1 MPKVKVPETDEAMRS
16 FAEKVFASEV
26 KDEGGR
32 HEISPFDVDDV
43 CPISHHEM
51 QAHLI
56 KEETTTDT
64 EKRKKRLLRLKT
76 IALVVPLIGKSST
89 KLSTLDEV
97 ISTTA
102 LYQAVPKFQRVQI
115 TGDYAAGLWP
125 SNVNKCIPQVTVEDF
140 ELVCRGLYRA
150 LCIREKYMQKSFQ
163 RFPKTPSQFLRTI
176 ENEMWKSNDD
186 LLPVFTPTVK
196 EGEDPFR
203 SDNFPENLG
212 YHVQMKEG
220 VVYVYADKAAAARGE
235 PKDLPYP
242 NLEVFIDDM
251 NFLLALIAQGP
262 VKTYTHRRLR
272 FLSSK
277 FSVHEML
284 NEMEE
289 LKELKSNPHR
299 DFYNCRKVDTHI
311 HAAACMNQKH
321 LLRFIKKSY
330 RVDADRVVYKDKD
343 RTWTLKQ
350 LFEQLDLHPYDLTVD
365 SLDVHAGR
373 QTFQRFDKFN
383 AKYNPVGCSQLR
395 DLYLKSENAIDG
407 EYFATI
413 IKEVGSDLEDAKYQ
427 FAEPRLSI
435 YGRSPE
441 EWPKLAN
448 WFNKHRVYS
457 PNMKW
462 MIQVPRIYDVFRSK
476 NFLPHFGKML
486 ENIFVPVFEA
496 TINPQANKEL
506 SVFLRHHYREYG
518 YFMGNP
524 VNLFQHILNQIRIIQ
539 HIQSS
544 ISSRAF
550 IGFWILPQNHL
561 YDLQITGF
569 DSVDDESKHSG
580 HMFSTKSPKPE
591 EWTQEKNPSYTYYV
605 YYMYAN
611 IMVLNHLRR
620 ERGMNTFLFRPHCG
634 EAGAITHL
642 LAAFMTADNISHGL
656 NLKKSP
662 VLQYL
667 YFLAQIPI
675 AMSPL
680 SNNSLFLEY
689 AKNPLLDF
697 HQKGLMVSLSTD
709 DPMQFH
715 YTKEPLMEEY
725 AIAAQVFKLSTCDM
739 CEIARY
745 SVLQCGLSH
754 EEKLHILGKNYLEEG
769 PQGNDIRKTNVAQIR
784 MAYRYETWCYEL
796 DLIAEGLKAV
806 D

>member
-1 MPKVKVPETDEAMRS
+1 MRS

-26 KDEGGR
+26 KNEGGR
-32 HEISPFDVDDV
+32 HEISPFDVEDV

-51 QAHLI
+51 QQHMI
-56 KEETTTDT
+56 KQEDSPTDT
-64 EKRKKRLLRLKT
+64 QKQKKRLLRLKT
-76 IALVVPLIGKSST
+76 IALLVPTIEKSLT

-97 ISTTA
+97 ISTNA

-115 TGDYAAGLWP
+115 TGDYAAG
-125 SNVNKCIPQVTVEDF
+125 VRVEDF

-150 LCIREKYMQKSFQ
+150 LCIREKYMQKSLQ
-163 RFPKTPSQFLRTI
+163 HFPKTPSQFLRTI
-176 ENEMWKSNDD
+176 EGEVWKPNDD
-186 LLPVFTPTVK
+186 LLPAFTSPVK
-196 EGEDPFR
+196 KDEDPFR

-212 YHVQMKEG
+212 YHVEMNEG
-220 VVYVYADKAAAARGE
+220 VVYVYVDKAASARGE
-235 PKDLPYP
+235 PKDLSYP
-242 NLEVFIDDM
+242 NRDVFLDDM

-289 LKELKSNPHR
+289 MKEVKNNPHR

-330 RVDADRVVYKDKD
+330 HEDSERVVYKSKDK
-343 RTWTLKQ
+343 TLTLKQ
-350 LFEQLDLHPYDLTVD
+350 LFEQLKLHPYDLTVD

-383 AKYNPVGCSQLR
+383 AKYNPVGASELR
-395 DLYLKSENAIDG
+395 DLYLKTENAING

-427 FAEPRLSI
+427 YAEPRLSI
-435 YGRSPE
+435 YGRSAE
-441 EWPKLAN
+441 EWPKLAS
-448 WFNKHRVYS
+448 WFNTHRVYS

-462 MIQVPRIYDVFRSK
+462 MIQVPRIYDVFRTK

-486 ENIFVPVFEA
+486 ENIFLPVFQA
-496 TINPQANKEL
+496 TINPQDNKEL
-506 SVFLRHHYREYG
+506 SVFLRH
-518 YFMGNP
+518 
-524 VNLFQHILNQIRIIQ
+524 
-539 HIQSS
+539 
-544 ISSRAF
+544 
-550 IGFWILPQNHL
+550 
-561 YDLQITGF
+561 ITGF

-580 HMFSTKSPKPE
+580 HMFCTKSPKPE
-591 EWTQEKNPSYTYYV
+591 EWTQENNPSYTYYL

-634 EAGAITHL
+634 EAGALTHL

-739 CEIARY
+739 CEIARN
-745 SVLQCGLSH
+745 SVLQSGMSH
-754 EEKLHILGKNYLEEG
+754 EEKLHILGQNYQEEG
-769 PQGNDIRKTNVAQIR
+769 PQGNNLHKTNVAQIR

-796 DLIAEGLKAV
+796 DLIAEGLKSTEEN
-806 D
+806 

>member
-1 MPKVKVPETDEAMRS
+1 MRGRGSAQLPALSHEMDEATRS
-16 FAEKVFASEV
+16 FAEQVFASEV
-26 KDEGGR
+26 KDEATR
-32 HEISPFDVDDV
+32 EEISPFDVEEI
-43 CPISHHEM
+43 CPISRNEM
-51 QAHLI
+51 RTHMMMVG
-56 KEETTTDT
+56 EEG
-64 EKRKKRLLRLKT
+64 RRGC
-76 IALVVPLIGKSST
+76 VSSCPT
-89 KLSTLDEV
+89 QSWGCLPETFLPEV
-97 ISTTA
+97 ISTSPQ
-102 LYQAVPKFQRVQI
+102 YQSVPDFQRVQI
-115 TGDYAAGLWP
+115 TGDYASG
-125 SNVNKCIPQVTVEDF
+125 VTVEDF
-140 ELVCRGLYRA
+140 EVVCKGLYRA
-150 LCIREKYMQKSFQ
+150 LCIREKYMQKSMQ
-163 RFPKTPSQFLRTI
+163 RFPRTPSQYLRAI
-176 ENEMWKSNDD
+176 EGETWRASDAG
-186 LLPVFTPTVK
+186 PVFTPPVK
-196 EGEDPFR
+196 DGQDPFETG
-203 SDNFPENLG
+203 SLPEDLG
-212 YHVQMKEG
+212 YHVQMKDG
-220 VVYVYADKAAAARGE
+220 IVYIYSDEAAAGRNE

-242 NLEVFIDDM
+242 SLKHFVDDM

-262 VKTYTHRRLR
+262 VKTYSHRRLK
-272 FLSSK
+272 FLSYK
-277 FSVHEML
+277 FQVHEML

-289 LKELKSNPHR
+289 MKELKNNPHR

-330 RVDADRVVYKDKD
+330 RVDADRVVYDSKGEKL
-343 RTWTLKQ
+343 TLKQ
-350 LFEQLDLHPYDLTVD
+350 LFQKLNLHPYDLTVD

-383 AKYNPVGCSQLR
+383 AKYNPVGASELR
-395 DLYLKSENAIDG
+395 DLYLKTENTING

-427 FAEPRLSI
+427 HAEPRLSI
-435 YGRSPE
+435 YGRSAE
-441 EWPKLAN
+441 EWSKLAN
-448 WFNKHRVYS
+448 WFNRHRVYS

-462 MIQVPRIYDVFRSK
+462 MIQVPRIYDVFRSR

-486 ENIFVPVFEA
+486 ENIFVPIFEA
-496 TINPQANKEL
+496 TVNPQAHKEL
-506 SVFLRHHYREYG
+506 SVFLRH
-518 YFMGNP
+518 
-524 VNLFQHILNQIRIIQ
+524 
-539 HIQSS
+539 
-544 ISSRAF
+544 
-550 IGFWILPQNHL
+550 
-561 YDLQITGF
+561 ITGF

-591 EWTQEKNPSYTYYV
+591 QWTSAKNPSYTYYL

-611 IMVLNHLRR
+611 ILVLNNLRR
-620 ERGMNTFLFRPHCG
+620 QRGMNTFLFRPHCG
-634 EAGAITHL
+634 EAGAVTHL

-715 YTKEPLMEEY
+715 YTKEALMEEY

-739 CEIARY
+739 CEIARN

-754 EEKLHILGKNYLEEG
+754 EEKAKFLGENYPEEG
-769 PQGNDIRKTNVAQIR
+769 PNGNDIRKTNVAQIR

-796 DLIAEGLKAV
+796 NLIAEGLKTE
-806 D
+806 

>member
-1 MPKVKVPETDEAMRS
+1 RSRKKLIHLHQKMTTLAMPVAPRSVPSQAVADEA
-16 FAEKVFASEV
+16 
-26 KDEGGR
+26 
-32 HEISPFDVDDV
+32 
-43 CPISHHEM
+43 
-51 QAHLI
+51 
-56 KEETTTDT
+56 
-64 EKRKKRLLRLKT
+64 
-76 IALVVPLIGKSST
+76 SST
-89 KLSTLDEV
+89 CPQ
-97 ISTTA
+97 
-102 LYQAVPKFQRVQI
+102 YQTVPDFQRVQI
-115 TGDYAAGLWP
+115 TGDYASG
-125 SNVNKCIPQVTVEDF
+125 VTVEDF
-140 ELVCRGLYRA
+140 EVVCRGLYRA
-150 LCIREKYMQKSFQ
+150 LCIREKHMQQSLQ
-163 RFPKTPSQFLRTI
+163 RFPKMPSQYLRTI
-176 ENEMWKSNDD
+176 E
-186 LLPVFTPTVK
+186 
-196 EGEDPFR
+196 
-203 SDNFPENLG
+203 
-212 YHVQMKEG
+212 
-220 VVYVYADKAAAARGE
+220 GE
-235 PKDLPYP
+235 PWKPSDIGPGTSRHPRGFLWLQHGVGLRKGLWKVLAQASSLVSQWWGVPARCVASPVTGLP
-242 NLEVFIDDM
+242 F
-251 NFLLALIAQGP
+251 ALTR
-262 VKTYTHRRLR
+262 KTYAHRRLK

-277 FSVHEML
+277 FQVHEML
-284 NEMEE
+284 NEMDE
-289 LKELKSNPHR
+289 LKELKNNPHR

-330 RVDADRVVYKDKD
+330 RVDADRVVYEAKGKQL
-343 RTWTLKQ
+343 TLKQ
-350 LFEQLDLHPYDLTVD
+350 LFQQLNMHPYDLTVD

-383 AKYNPVGCSQLR
+383 DKYNPVGASELR
-395 DLYLKSENAIDG
+395 DLYLKTENAING

-427 FAEPRLSI
+427 YTEPRLSI

-441 EWPKLAN
+441 EWAKLAK
-448 WFNKHRVYS
+448 WFNTHRVYS

-496 TINPQANKEL
+496 TVNPQAHKEL
-506 SVFLRHHYREYG
+506 SVFLRH
-518 YFMGNP
+518 
-524 VNLFQHILNQIRIIQ
+524 
-539 HIQSS
+539 
-544 ISSRAF
+544 
-550 IGFWILPQNHL
+550 
-561 YDLQITGF
+561 ITGF

-591 EWTQEKNPSYTYYV
+591 EWTSQKNPSYTYYI

-611 IMVLNHLRR
+611 ILVLNNLRR
-620 ERGMNTFLFRPHCG
+620 QRGMNTFLFRPHCG

-725 AIAAQVFKLSTCDM
+725 AIAAQVFKFSTCDM
-739 CEIARY
+739 CEIARN

-754 EEKLHILGKNYLEEG
+754 EEKVKFLGENYREDG
-769 PQGNDIRKTNVAQIR
+769 PEGNDIRKTNVAQIR
-784 MAYRYETWCYEL
+784 VAYRYETWCYEL
-796 DLIAEGLKAV
+796 NLIAEGLKNE
-806 D
+806 

>member
-1 MPKVKVPETDEAMRS
+1 MDESMRS

-26 KDEGGR
+26 KDEEVRG
-32 HEISPFDVDDV
+32 EISHFDVEEI
-43 CPISHHEM
+43 CPISRQEM
-51 QAHLI
+51 TLHMMLQESSA
-56 KEETTTDT
+56 TV
-64 EKRKKRLLRLKT
+64 EKRRKKLLRMKT
-76 IALVVPLIGKSST
+76 VLAPSMAAVSVPRPAAADEANST
-89 KLSTLDEV
+89 CPQ
-97 ISTTA
+97 
-102 LYQAVPKFQRVQI
+102 YQTVPDFQRVQI
-115 TGDYAAGLWP
+115 TGDYASG
-125 SNVNKCIPQVTVEDF
+125 VTVEDF
-140 ELVCRGLYRA
+140 EVVCRGLYRA
-150 LCIREKYMQKSFQ
+150 LCIREKNMQQSLQ
-163 RFPKTPSQFLRTI
+163 RFPKTPSQYLRTI
-176 ENEMWKSNDD
+176 EGKPWKPTSWNS
-186 LLPVFTPTVK
+186 PFAAVFTPPVK
-196 EGEDPFR
+196 DGQDPF
-203 SDNFPENLG
+203 DTGNLPEDLG
-212 YHVQMKEG
+212 YHVQMKDG
-220 VVYVYADKAAAARGE
+220 VVYVYADKAAAERNE

-242 NLEVFIDDM
+242 SLEHFIDDM
-251 NFLLALIAQGP
+251 NFLLVLIAQGP
-262 VKTYTHRRLR
+262 VKTYTHRRLK

-277 FSVHEML
+277 FQVHEML

-289 LKELKSNPHR
+289 MRELKNNPHR

-330 RVDADRVVYKDKD
+330 HVDADRVVYDAKGKQL
-343 RTWTLKQ
+343 TLKQ
-350 LFEQLDLHPYDLTVD
+350 LFQQLKLHPYDLTVD

-383 AKYNPVGCSQLR
+383 DKYNPVGASELR
-395 DLYLKSENAIDG
+395 DLYLKTENAING

-427 FAEPRLSI
+427 HTEPRLSI

-441 EWPKLAN
+441 EWSKLAK
-448 WFNKHRVYS
+448 WFNTHRVYS

-486 ENIFVPVFEA
+486 EYIFVPVFEA
-496 TINPQANKEL
+496 TINPQAHKEL
-506 SVFLRHHYREYG
+506 SVFLRH
-518 YFMGNP
+518 
-524 VNLFQHILNQIRIIQ
+524 
-539 HIQSS
+539 
-544 ISSRAF
+544 
-550 IGFWILPQNHL
+550 
-561 YDLQITGF
+561 ITGF

-591 EWTQEKNPSYTYYV
+591 EWTSQKNPSYTYYI
-605 YYMYAN
+605 YYMYVN
-611 IMVLNHLRR
+611 ILVLNNLRR
-620 ERGMNTFLFRPHCG
+620 QRGMNTFLFRPHCG
-634 EAGAITHL
+634 EAGALTHL

-667 YFLAQIPI
+667 YFLARIPI

-739 CEIARY
+739 CEIARN
-745 SVLQCGLSH
+745 SILQCGLSH
-754 EEKLHILGKNYLEEG
+754 EEKVKFLGEKYQEDG
-769 PQGNDIRKTNVAQIR
+769 PDGNDIRKTNVAQIR
-784 MAYRYETWCYEL
+784 VAYRYETWCYEL
-796 DLIAEGLKAV
+796 NLIAEGLKNE
-806 D
+806 

>member
-1 MPKVKVPETDEAMRS
+1 EMDESLRS

-26 KDEGGR
+26 KDEELRG
-32 HEISPFDVDDV
+32 EISHFDVEEI
-43 CPISHHEM
+43 CPISRQEM
-51 QAHLI
+51 TLHMMLQESNATVEKRRKKLI
-56 KEETTTDT
+56 RMKTTTVLAPPT
-64 EKRKKRLLRLKT
+64 APGSGPITAVIEEPT
-76 IALVVPLIGKSST
+76 STCPQYQTVP
-89 KLSTLDEV
+89 D
-97 ISTTA
+97 
-102 LYQAVPKFQRVQI
+102 FQRVQI
-115 TGDYAAGLWP
+115 TGDYASGVGLR
-125 SNVNKCIPQVTVEDF
+125 K
-140 ELVCRGLYRA
+140 GLYKA
-150 LCIREKYMQKSFQ
+150 LAQALSLVSQ
-163 RFPKTPSQFLRTI
+163 WPGRFGLAALWNSPFAAVFNP
-176 ENEMWKSNDD
+176 
-186 LLPVFTPTVK
+186 PVK
-196 EGEDPFR
+196 DGQDPF
-203 SDNFPENLG
+203 DTGNLPEDLG
-212 YHVQMKEG
+212 YHVQMKDG
-220 VVYVYADKAAAARGE
+220 VVYVYADKAAAERNE

-242 NLEVFIDDM
+242 SLEHFIDDM
-251 NFLLALIAQGP
+251 NFLLVLIAKGP
-262 VKTYTHRRLR
+262 VKTYSHRRLK

-277 FSVHEML
+277 FQVHEML

-289 LKELKSNPHR
+289 MKELKNNPHR

-330 RVDADRVVYKDKD
+330 CVDADRVVYDAKGKQL
-343 RTWTLKQ
+343 TLKQ
-350 LFEQLDLHPYDLTVD
+350 LFQQLKLHPYDLTVD

-383 AKYNPVGCSQLR
+383 DKYNPVGASELR
-395 DLYLKSENAIDG
+395 DLYLKTENAING

-427 FAEPRLSI
+427 HTEPRLSI
-435 YGRSPE
+435 YGRAPD
-441 EWPKLAN
+441 EWAKLAK
-448 WFNKHRVYS
+448 WFNTHRVYS

-486 ENIFVPVFEA
+486 EYIFVPVFEA
-496 TINPQANKEL
+496 TVNPQAHKEL
-506 SVFLRHHYREYG
+506 SVFLRH
-518 YFMGNP
+518 
-524 VNLFQHILNQIRIIQ
+524 
-539 HIQSS
+539 
-544 ISSRAF
+544 
-550 IGFWILPQNHL
+550 
-561 YDLQITGF
+561 ITGF

-591 EWTQEKNPSYTYYV
+591 EWTSQKNPSYTYYI

-611 IMVLNHLRR
+611 ILVLNNLRR
-620 ERGMNTFLFRPHCG
+620 QRGMNTFLFRPHCG
-634 EAGAITHL
+634 EAGALTHL

-667 YFLAQIPI
+667 YFLARIPI

-739 CEIARY
+739 CEIARN
-745 SVLQCGLSH
+745 SILQCGLSH
-754 EEKLHILGKNYLEEG
+754 EEKVKFLGENYQEDG
-769 PQGNDIRKTNVAQIR
+769 PDGNDIRKTNVAQIR
-784 MAYRYETWCYEL
+784 VAYRYETWCYEL
-796 DLIAEGLKAV
+796 NLIAEGLKTE
-806 D
+806 

>member
-1 MPKVKVPETDEAMRS
+1 MSRVEIPADKQMDEATRS
-16 FAEKVFASEV
+16 FAEQVFASEV
-26 KDEGGR
+26 KDEATR
-32 HEISPFDVDDV
+32 EEISPFDVEEI
-43 CPISHHEM
+43 CPISRNEM
-51 QAHLI
+51 RTHMMLQESSSA
-56 KEETTTDT
+56 T
-64 EKRKKRLLRLKT
+64 EKRRKRMLSLKT
-76 IALVVPLIGKSST
+76 IALAVPLIQKATTG
-89 KLSTLDEV
+89 LSTIEEV
-97 ISTTA
+97 ISTSPQ
-102 LYQAVPKFQRVQI
+102 YQSVPDFQRVQI
-115 TGDYAAGLWP
+115 TGDYASG
-125 SNVNKCIPQVTVEDF
+125 VTVEDF
-140 ELVCRGLYRA
+140 EVVCKGLYRA
-150 LCIREKYMQKSFQ
+150 LCIREKYMQKSMQ
-163 RFPKTPSQFLRTI
+163 RFPRTPSQYLRAI
-176 ENEMWKSNDD
+176 EGETWRASDAG
-186 LLPVFTPTVK
+186 PVFTPPVK
-196 EGEDPFR
+196 DGQDPFETG
-203 SDNFPENLG
+203 SLPEDLG
-212 YHVQMKEG
+212 YHVQMKDG
-220 VVYVYADKAAAARGE
+220 IVYIYSDEAAAGRNE

-242 NLEVFIDDM
+242 SLKHFVDDM

-262 VKTYTHRRLR
+262 VKTYSHRRLK
-272 FLSSK
+272 FLSYK
-277 FSVHEML
+277 FQVHEML

-289 LKELKSNPHR
+289 MKELKNNPHR

-330 RVDADRVVYKDKD
+330 RVDADRVVYDSKGEKL
-343 RTWTLKQ
+343 TLKQ
-350 LFEQLDLHPYDLTVD
+350 LFQKLNLHPYDLTVD

-383 AKYNPVGCSQLR
+383 AKYNPVGASELR
-395 DLYLKSENAIDG
+395 DLYLKTENTING

-427 FAEPRLSI
+427 HAEPRLSI
-435 YGRSPE
+435 YGRSAE
-441 EWPKLAN
+441 EWSKLAN
-448 WFNKHRVYS
+448 WFNRHRVYS

-462 MIQVPRIYDVFRSK
+462 MIQVPRIYDVFRSR

-486 ENIFVPVFEA
+486 ENIFVPIFEA
-496 TINPQANKEL
+496 TVNPQAHKEL
-506 SVFLRHHYREYG
+506 SVFLRH
-518 YFMGNP
+518 
-524 VNLFQHILNQIRIIQ
+524 
-539 HIQSS
+539 
-544 ISSRAF
+544 
-550 IGFWILPQNHL
+550 
-561 YDLQITGF
+561 ITGF

-591 EWTQEKNPSYTYYV
+591 QWTSAKNPSYTYYL

-611 IMVLNHLRR
+611 ILVLNNLRR
-620 ERGMNTFLFRPHCG
+620 QRGMNTFLFRPHCG
-634 EAGAITHL
+634 EAGAVTHL

-715 YTKEPLMEEY
+715 YTKEALMEEY

-739 CEIARY
+739 CEIARN

-754 EEKLHILGKNYLEEG
+754 EEKAKFLGENYPEEG
-769 PQGNDIRKTNVAQIR
+769 PNGNDIRKTNVAQIR

-796 DLIAEGLKAV
+796 NLIAEGLKTE
-806 D
+806 

>member
-1 MPKVKVPETDEAMRS
+1 MRTHMMLQES
-16 FAEKVFASEV
+16 SSA
-26 KDEGGR
+26 
-32 HEISPFDVDDV
+32 
-43 CPISHHEM
+43 
-51 QAHLI
+51 
-56 KEETTTDT
+56 T
-64 EKRKKRLLRLKT
+64 EKRRKRMLSLKT
-76 IALVVPLIGKSST
+76 IALAVPLIQKATTG
-89 KLSTLDEV
+89 LSTIEEV
-97 ISTTA
+97 ISTSPQ
-102 LYQAVPKFQRVQI
+102 YQSVPDFQRVQI
-115 TGDYAAGLWP
+115 TGDYASG
-125 SNVNKCIPQVTVEDF
+125 VTVEDF
-140 ELVCRGLYRA
+140 EVVCKGLYRA
-150 LCIREKYMQKSFQ
+150 LCIREKYMQKSMQ
-163 RFPKTPSQFLRTI
+163 RFPRTPSQYLRAI
-176 ENEMWKSNDD
+176 EGETWRASDAG
-186 LLPVFTPTVK
+186 PVFTPPVK
-196 EGEDPFR
+196 DGQDPFETG
-203 SDNFPENLG
+203 SLPEDLG
-212 YHVQMKEG
+212 YHVQMKDG
-220 VVYVYADKAAAARGE
+220 IVYIYSDEAAAGRNE

-242 NLEVFIDDM
+242 SLKHFVDDM

-262 VKTYTHRRLR
+262 VKTYSHRRLK
-272 FLSSK
+272 FLSYK
-277 FSVHEML
+277 FQVHEML

-289 LKELKSNPHR
+289 MKELKNNPHR

-330 RVDADRVVYKDKD
+330 RVDADRVVYDSKGEKL
-343 RTWTLKQ
+343 TLKQ
-350 LFEQLDLHPYDLTVD
+350 LFQKLNLHPYDLTVD

-383 AKYNPVGCSQLR
+383 AKYNPVGASELR
-395 DLYLKSENAIDG
+395 DLYLKTENTING

-427 FAEPRLSI
+427 HAEPRLSI
-435 YGRSPE
+435 YGRSAE
-441 EWPKLAN
+441 EWSKLAN
-448 WFNKHRVYS
+448 WFNRHRVYS

-462 MIQVPRIYDVFRSK
+462 MIQVPRIYDVFRSR

-486 ENIFVPVFEA
+486 ENIFVPIFEA
-496 TINPQANKEL
+496 TVNPQAHKEL
-506 SVFLRHHYREYG
+506 SVFLRH
-518 YFMGNP
+518 
-524 VNLFQHILNQIRIIQ
+524 
-539 HIQSS
+539 
-544 ISSRAF
+544 
-550 IGFWILPQNHL
+550 
-561 YDLQITGF
+561 ITGF

-591 EWTQEKNPSYTYYV
+591 QWTSAKNPSYTYYL

-611 IMVLNHLRR
+611 ILVLNNLRR
-620 ERGMNTFLFRPHCG
+620 QRGMNTFLFRPHCG
-634 EAGAITHL
+634 EAGAVTHL

-715 YTKEPLMEEY
+715 YTKEALMEEY

-739 CEIARY
+739 CEIARN

-754 EEKLHILGKNYLEEG
+754 EEKAKFLGENYPEEG
-769 PQGNDIRKTNVAQIR
+769 PNGNDIRKTNVAQIR

-796 DLIAEGLKAV
+796 NLIAEGLKTE
-806 D
+806 

>member
-1 MPKVKVPETDEAMRS
+1 MSRVEIPEMDEATRS
-16 FAEKVFASEV
+16 FAEQVFASEV
-26 KDEGGR
+26 KDEATR
-32 HEISPFDVDDV
+32 EEISPFDVEEI
-43 CPISHHEM
+43 CPISRNEM
-51 QAHLI
+51 RTHMMLQESSSA
-56 KEETTTDT
+56 T
-64 EKRKKRLLRLKT
+64 EKRRKRMLSLKT
-76 IALVVPLIGKSST
+76 IALAVPLIQKATTG
-89 KLSTLDEV
+89 LSTIEEV
-97 ISTTA
+97 ISTSPQ
-102 LYQAVPKFQRVQI
+102 YQSVPDFQRVQI
-115 TGDYAAGLWP
+115 TGDYASG
-125 SNVNKCIPQVTVEDF
+125 VTVEDF
-140 ELVCRGLYRA
+140 EVVCKGLYRA
-150 LCIREKYMQKSFQ
+150 LCIREKYMQKSMQ
-163 RFPKTPSQFLRTI
+163 RFPRTPSQYLRAI
-176 ENEMWKSNDD
+176 EGETWRASDAG
-186 LLPVFTPTVK
+186 PVFTPPVK
-196 EGEDPFR
+196 DGQDPFETG
-203 SDNFPENLG
+203 SLPEDLG
-212 YHVQMKEG
+212 YHVQMKDG
-220 VVYVYADKAAAARGE
+220 IVYIYSDEAAAGRNE

-242 NLEVFIDDM
+242 SLKHFVDDM

-262 VKTYTHRRLR
+262 VKTYSHRRLK
-272 FLSSK
+272 FLSYK
-277 FSVHEML
+277 FQVHEML

-289 LKELKSNPHR
+289 MKELKNNPHR

-330 RVDADRVVYKDKD
+330 RVDADRVVYDSKGEKL
-343 RTWTLKQ
+343 TLKQ
-350 LFEQLDLHPYDLTVD
+350 LFQKLNLHPYDLTVD

-383 AKYNPVGCSQLR
+383 AKYNPVGASELR
-395 DLYLKSENAIDG
+395 DLYLKTENTING

-427 FAEPRLSI
+427 HAEPRLSI
-435 YGRSPE
+435 YGRSAE
-441 EWPKLAN
+441 EWSKLAN
-448 WFNKHRVYS
+448 WFNRHRVYS

-462 MIQVPRIYDVFRSK
+462 MIQVPRIYDVFRSR

-486 ENIFVPVFEA
+486 ENIFVPIFEA
-496 TINPQANKEL
+496 TVNPQAHKEL
-506 SVFLRHHYREYG
+506 SVFLRH
-518 YFMGNP
+518 
-524 VNLFQHILNQIRIIQ
+524 
-539 HIQSS
+539 
-544 ISSRAF
+544 
-550 IGFWILPQNHL
+550 
-561 YDLQITGF
+561 ITGF

-591 EWTQEKNPSYTYYV
+591 QWTSAKNPSYTYYL

-611 IMVLNHLRR
+611 ILVLNNLRR
-620 ERGMNTFLFRPHCG
+620 QRGMNTFLFRPHCG
-634 EAGAITHL
+634 EAGAVTHL

-715 YTKEPLMEEY
+715 YTKEALMEEY

-739 CEIARY
+739 CEIARN

-754 EEKLHILGKNYLEEG
+754 EEKAKFLGENYPEEG
-769 PQGNDIRKTNVAQIR
+769 PNGNDIRKTNVAQIR

-796 DLIAEGLKAV
+796 NLIAEGLKTE
-806 D
+806 

>member
-1 MPKVKVPETDEAMRS
+1 MNEAMRS

-26 KDEGGR
+26 KDEEIR
-32 HEISPFDVDDV
+32 QEISPFDVEEV
-43 CPISHHEM
+43 CPISREEM
-51 QAHLI
+51 RAHMMLQ
-56 KEETTTDT
+56 ESSATT
-64 EKRKKRLLRLKT
+64 EKRRKRLLRLKT
-76 IALVVPLIGKSST
+76 IALAVPVAQKSITS
-89 KLSTLDEV
+89 LSALDEV
-97 ISTTA
+97 ISTSPV
-102 LYQAVPKFQRVQI
+102 YQTVPDFQRVQI
-115 TGDYAAGLWP
+115 TGDYASG
-125 SNVNKCIPQVTVEDF
+125 VTVEDF
-140 ELVCRGLYRA
+140 EIVCKGLYRA
-150 LCIREKYMQKSFQ
+150 LCIREKYMQQSLQ
-163 RFPKTPSQFLRTI
+163 RFPRTPSQYLRAI
-176 ENEMWKSNDD
+176 EGEVWRASNTG
-186 LLPVFTPTVK
+186 PVFTPPVK
-196 EGEDPFR
+196 DGEDPFETGNLAE
-203 SDNFPENLG
+203 DLG
-212 YHVQMKEG
+212 YHVQMKDG
-220 VVYVYADKAAAARGE
+220 VAYIYGDKAAAGRNE

-242 NLEVFIDDM
+242 SLEDFVDDM

-262 VKTYTHRRLR
+262 VKTYTHRRLK

-277 FSVHEML
+277 FQVHQML

-289 LKELKSNPHR
+289 MKELKNNPHR

-330 RVDADRVVYKDKD
+330 RVDADRVVYDAKGKQL
-343 RTWTLKQ
+343 TLKQ
-350 LFEQLDLHPYDLTVD
+350 LFQQLNLHPYDLTVD

-383 AKYNPVGCSQLR
+383 DKYNPVGASELR
-395 DLYLKSENAIDG
+395 DLYLKTENPING

-427 FAEPRLSI
+427 HAEPRLSI
-435 YGRSPE
+435 YGRSAE
-441 EWPKLAN
+441 EWHKLAN

-496 TINPQANKEL
+496 TINPRAHKEL
-506 SVFLRHHYREYG
+506 SVFLRH
-518 YFMGNP
+518 
-524 VNLFQHILNQIRIIQ
+524 
-539 HIQSS
+539 
-544 ISSRAF
+544 
-550 IGFWILPQNHL
+550 
-561 YDLQITGF
+561 ITGF

-580 HMFSTKSPKPE
+580 HMFCTKSPKPE
-591 EWTQEKNPSYTYYV
+591 QWTSEKNPSYTYYI

-611 IMVLNHLRR
+611 ILVLNNLRR
-620 ERGMNTFLFRPHCG
+620 QRGMNTFLFRPHCG

-642 LAAFMTADNISHGL
+642 LTAFMTADNISHGL

-667 YFLAQIPI
+667 YYLAQIPI

-689 AKNPLLDF
+689 AKNPLPDF

-715 YTKEPLMEEY
+715 FTKEPLMEEY
-725 AIAAQVFKLSTCDM
+725 AIAAQVFKLNTCDM
-739 CEIARY
+739 CEIARN

-754 EEKLHILGKNYLEEG
+754 EEKAKFLGENYQEEG
-769 PQGNDIRKTNVAQIR
+769 LQGNDIRKTNVAQIR
-784 MAYRYETWCYEL
+784 VAYRYETWCYEL
-796 DLIAEGLKAV
+796 NLIAEGVKA

>member
-1 MPKVKVPETDEAMRS
+1 MNEAMRS

-26 KDEGGR
+26 KDEEIR
-32 HEISPFDVDDV
+32 QEISPFDVEEV
-43 CPISHHEM
+43 CPISREEM
-51 QAHLI
+51 RAHMMLQ
-56 KEETTTDT
+56 ESSATT
-64 EKRKKRLLRLKT
+64 EKRRKRLLRLKT
-76 IALVVPLIGKSST
+76 IALAVPVAQKSITS
-89 KLSTLDEV
+89 LSALDEV
-97 ISTTA
+97 ISTSPV
-102 LYQAVPKFQRVQI
+102 YQTVPDFQRVQI
-115 TGDYAAGLWP
+115 TGDYASG
-125 SNVNKCIPQVTVEDF
+125 VTVEDF
-140 ELVCRGLYRA
+140 EIVCKGLYRA
-150 LCIREKYMQKSFQ
+150 LCIREKYMQQSLQ
-163 RFPKTPSQFLRTI
+163 RFPRTPSQYLRAI
-176 ENEMWKSNDD
+176 EGEVWRASSTG
-186 LLPVFTPTVK
+186 PVFTPPVK
-196 EGEDPFR
+196 DGEDPFETGNLAE
-203 SDNFPENLG
+203 DLG
-212 YHVQMKEG
+212 YHVQMKDG
-220 VVYVYADKAAAARGE
+220 VAYIYGDKAAAGRNE

-242 NLEVFIDDM
+242 SLEDFVDDM

-262 VKTYTHRRLR
+262 VKTYTHRRLK

-277 FSVHEML
+277 FQVHQML

-289 LKELKSNPHR
+289 MKELKNNPHR

-330 RVDADRVVYKDKD
+330 RVDADRVVYDAKGKQL
-343 RTWTLKQ
+343 TLKQ
-350 LFEQLDLHPYDLTVD
+350 LFQQLNLHPYDLTVD

-383 AKYNPVGCSQLR
+383 DKYNPVGASELR
-395 DLYLKSENAIDG
+395 DLYLKTENPING

-427 FAEPRLSI
+427 HAEPRLSI
-435 YGRSPE
+435 YGRSAE
-441 EWPKLAN
+441 EWHKLAN

-496 TINPQANKEL
+496 TINPRAHKEL
-506 SVFLRHHYREYG
+506 SVFLRH
-518 YFMGNP
+518 
-524 VNLFQHILNQIRIIQ
+524 
-539 HIQSS
+539 
-544 ISSRAF
+544 
-550 IGFWILPQNHL
+550 
-561 YDLQITGF
+561 ITGF

-580 HMFSTKSPKPE
+580 HMFCTKSPKPE
-591 EWTQEKNPSYTYYV
+591 QWTSEKNPSYTYYI

-611 IMVLNHLRR
+611 ILVLNNLRR
-620 ERGMNTFLFRPHCG
+620 QRGMNTFLFRPHCG

-642 LAAFMTADNISHGL
+642 LTAFMTADNISHGL

-667 YFLAQIPI
+667 YYLAQIPI

-689 AKNPLLDF
+689 AKNPLPDF

-715 YTKEPLMEEY
+715 FTKEPLMEEY
-725 AIAAQVFKLSTCDM
+725 AIAAQVFKLNTCDM
-739 CEIARY
+739 CEIARN

-754 EEKLHILGKNYLEEG
+754 EEKAKFLGENYQEEG
-769 PQGNDIRKTNVAQIR
+769 LQGNDIRKTNVAQIR
-784 MAYRYETWCYEL
+784 VAYRYETWCYEL
-796 DLIAEGLKAV
+796 NLIAEGVKA

>member
-1 MPKVKVPETDEAMRS
+1 ERESLITGKGKRLLFLLAEMDEATRS
-16 FAEKVFASEV
+16 FAEQVFASEV
-26 KDEGGR
+26 KDEATR
-32 HEISPFDVDDV
+32 EEISPFDGRRGCVSS
-43 CPISHHEM
+43 CP
-51 QAHLI
+51 ARGGRKTFLPGRR
-56 KEETTTDT
+56 
-64 EKRKKRLLRLKT
+64 KRMLSLKT
-76 IALVVPLIGKSST
+76 IALAVPLIQKATTG
-89 KLSTLDEV
+89 LSTIEEV
-97 ISTTA
+97 ISTSPQ
-102 LYQAVPKFQRVQI
+102 YQSVPDFQRVQI
-115 TGDYAAGLWP
+115 TGDYASG
-125 SNVNKCIPQVTVEDF
+125 VTVEDF
-140 ELVCRGLYRA
+140 EVVCKGLYRA
-150 LCIREKYMQKSFQ
+150 LCIREKYMQKSMQ
-163 RFPKTPSQFLRTI
+163 RFPRTPSQYLRAI
-176 ENEMWKSNDD
+176 EGETWRASDAG
-186 LLPVFTPTVK
+186 PVFTPPVK
-196 EGEDPFR
+196 DGQDPFETG
-203 SDNFPENLG
+203 SLPEDLG
-212 YHVQMKEG
+212 YHVQMKDG
-220 VVYVYADKAAAARGE
+220 IVYIYSDEAAAGRNE

-242 NLEVFIDDM
+242 SLKHFVDDM

-262 VKTYTHRRLR
+262 VKTYSHRRLK
-272 FLSSK
+272 FLSYK
-277 FSVHEML
+277 FQVHEML

-289 LKELKSNPHR
+289 MKELKNNPHR

-330 RVDADRVVYKDKD
+330 RVDADRVVYDSKGEKL
-343 RTWTLKQ
+343 TLKQ
-350 LFEQLDLHPYDLTVD
+350 LFQKLNLHPYDLTVD

-383 AKYNPVGCSQLR
+383 AKYNPVGASELR
-395 DLYLKSENAIDG
+395 DLYLKTENTING

-427 FAEPRLSI
+427 HAEPRLSI
-435 YGRSPE
+435 YGRSAE
-441 EWPKLAN
+441 EWSKLAN
-448 WFNKHRVYS
+448 WFNRHRVYS

-462 MIQVPRIYDVFRSK
+462 MIQVPRIYDVFRSR

-486 ENIFVPVFEA
+486 ENIFVPIFEA
-496 TINPQANKEL
+496 TVNPQAHKEL
-506 SVFLRHHYREYG
+506 SVFLRH
-518 YFMGNP
+518 
-524 VNLFQHILNQIRIIQ
+524 
-539 HIQSS
+539 
-544 ISSRAF
+544 
-550 IGFWILPQNHL
+550 
-561 YDLQITGF
+561 ITGF

-591 EWTQEKNPSYTYYV
+591 QWTSAKNPSYTYYL

-611 IMVLNHLRR
+611 ILVLNNLRR
-620 ERGMNTFLFRPHCG
+620 QRGMNTFLFRPHCG
-634 EAGAITHL
+634 EAGAVTHL

-715 YTKEPLMEEY
+715 YTKEALMEEY

-739 CEIARY
+739 CEIARN

-754 EEKLHILGKNYLEEG
+754 EEKAKFLGENYPEEG
-769 PQGNDIRKTNVAQIR
+769 PNGNDIRKTNVAQIR

-796 DLIAEGLKAV
+796 NLIAEGLKTE
-806 D
+806 

>member
-1 MPKVKVPETDEAMRS
+1 MSRVRIPEQKHMDESLRS
-16 FAEKVFASEV
+16 FAEKIFASEV
-26 KDEGGR
+26 KDEESRG
-32 HEISPFDVDDV
+32 EISHFDVEEI
-43 CPISHHEM
+43 CPISRQEM
-51 QAHLI
+51 TMHMMLQEASSTV
-56 KEETTTDT
+56 EMR
-64 EKRKKRLLRLKT
+64 RKKLSRMKT
-76 IALVVPLIGKSST
+76 TVVAPPMAPGAAASP
-89 KLSTLDEV
+89 
-97 ISTTA
+97 
-102 LYQAVPKFQRVQI
+102 AVPDATFACPQYQTVPDFQRVQI
-115 TGDYAAGLWP
+115 TGDYASG
-125 SNVNKCIPQVTVEDF
+125 VTVEDF
-140 ELVCRGLYRA
+140 EVVCRGLYRA
-150 LCIREKYMQKSFQ
+150 LCIREKNMQQSLQ
-163 RFPKTPSQFLRTI
+163 RFPKTPSQYLRTI
-176 ENEMWKSNDD
+176 EGEPWKPSDAG
-186 LLPVFTPTVK
+186 PVFTPPAK
-196 EGEDPFR
+196 DGQDPLD
-203 SDNFPENLG
+203 SGKLPENLG
-212 YHVQMKEG
+212 YHVQMKDG
-220 VVYVYADKAAAARGE
+220 IVYVYADKAAAERNE

-242 NLEVFIDDM
+242 SLEHFIDDM
-251 NFLLALIAQGP
+251 NFLLVLIAQGP
-262 VKTYTHRRLR
+262 VKTYAHRRLK

-277 FSVHEML
+277 FQVHEML

-289 LKELKSNPHR
+289 MKELKNNPHR

-330 RVDADRVVYKDKD
+330 CVDADRVVYNAKGKQL
-343 RTWTLKQ
+343 TLKQ
-350 LFEQLDLHPYDLTVD
+350 LFQQLKLHPYDLTVD

-383 AKYNPVGCSQLR
+383 DKYNPVGASELR
-395 DLYLKSENAIDG
+395 DLYLKTENAING

-427 FAEPRLSI
+427 HTEPRLSI

-441 EWPKLAN
+441 EWAKLAS
-448 WFNKHRVYS
+448 WFNTHRVYS

-486 ENIFVPVFEA
+486 EYIFVPVFEA
-496 TINPQANKEL
+496 TVNPQAHKEL
-506 SVFLRHHYREYG
+506 SVFLRH
-518 YFMGNP
+518 
-524 VNLFQHILNQIRIIQ
+524 
-539 HIQSS
+539 
-544 ISSRAF
+544 
-550 IGFWILPQNHL
+550 
-561 YDLQITGF
+561 ITGF

-591 EWTQEKNPSYTYYV
+591 EWTSQKNPSYTYYI

-611 IMVLNHLRR
+611 ILVLNNLRR
-620 ERGMNTFLFRPHCG
+620 QRGMNTFLFRPHCG

-667 YFLAQIPI
+667 YFLARIPI

-739 CEIARY
+739 CEIARN

-754 EEKLHILGKNYLEEG
+754 EEKVKFLGENYQEDG
-769 PQGNDIRKTNVAQIR
+769 PDGNDIRKTNVAQIR
-784 MAYRYETWCYEL
+784 VAYRYETWCYEL
-796 DLIAEGLKAV
+796 NLIAEGLKNE
-806 D
+806 